1 MKPSQPAN
9 EKWEPTAKRSQKHHF
24 CQQITKKERNCAKS
38 FVHL

>member
-24 CQQITKKERNCAKS
+24 CQQITKK
-38 FVHL
+38 